1 MWLLDTNTLIYFFRG
16 QGRVAERL
24 LALPPG
30 DIVIPTLVLYELYT
44 GIAKS
49 TQPQK
54 RRKQLQALSEVVQIL
69 PFDDNCARAAADI
82 RTRLEKKGQPIGPID
97 TLIAGCALACQ
108 HTLVTHNQQEF
119 KRVRGLKLADWYA

>member
-1 MWLLDTNTLIYFFRG
+1 MWLLDTNTLIYFFKG

-24 LALPPG
+24 LEHPPG
-30 DIVIPTLVLYELYT
+30 NIVIPTLVLYELRT

-54 RRKQLQALSEVVQIL
+54 RRRQLQDLSEVVQL
-69 PFDDNCARAAADI
+69 LDFDDDCAKASAEIRA
-82 RTRLEKKGQPIGPID
+82 RLEKSGQPIGPID
-97 TLIAGCALACQ
+97 TLIAGSALAYQ

-119 KRVRGLKLADWYA
+119 KRVKGLKLADWY